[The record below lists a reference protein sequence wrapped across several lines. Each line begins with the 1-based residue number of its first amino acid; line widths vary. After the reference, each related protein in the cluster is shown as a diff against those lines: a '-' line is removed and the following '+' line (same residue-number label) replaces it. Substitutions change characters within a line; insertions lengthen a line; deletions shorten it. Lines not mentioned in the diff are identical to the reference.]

1 MRPSIPNT
9 AGPGRRFFIAVEA
22 IMTSI
27 ISVLPMAPDWA
38 TIMLITSL
46 MTPPCRS
53 IMPACHGASVV
64 TTLEVAEYLPASV
77 ESVKFYTH
85 SDWLDR

>member
-1 MRPSIPNT
+1 MMDPSMRSSIPKT
-9 AGPGRRFFIAVEA
+9 AGRGLCPLRFFAAAEA

-46 MTPPCRS
+46 MTPP
-53 IMPACHGASVV
+53 
-64 TTLEVAEYLPASV
+64 
-77 ESVKFYTH
+77 
-85 SDWLDR
+85 